1 MVETIKNLLFSIFSL
16 IFPNKCIFCGKVI
29 EEYKVVCE
37 CCKQLYPIA
46 HLEKDEFF
54 VPLMPY
60 VEDVFVLAHYRYT
73 SQAIQ
78 LFKFHRQV
86 AKGLKLAKLLSIQI
100 QKLAWVKD
108 LDFIVAVPLHKKAK
122 HRRQFNQCEI
132 LAQVVYKDL
141 KQRNSKLQLSI
152 NNLYRINNNKP
163 QHTLL
168 SNERYENVKDNF
180 ALKNKEQFKNKKI
193 LIIDD
198 VITTCS
204 TLKACCM
211 ALKKADNVTIYA
223 VALATERINI

>member
-1 MVETIKNLLFSIFSL
+1 MLEVIKNLLFSVFSL

-29 EEYKVVCE
+29 EEHKDVCE
-37 CCKQLYPIA
+37 HCNRLYPIA

-78 LFKFHRQV
+78 HFKFHRQIN
-86 AKGLKLAKLLSIQI
+86 KGLKLAKLLSSQI
-100 QKLAWVKD
+100 QKYEWAND
-108 LDFIVAVPLHKKAK
+108 LDFIIAVPLHKKAK
-122 HRRQFNQCEI
+122 RQRQFNQCEI

-141 KQRNSKLQLSI
+141 KRNNPKLQFST

-163 QHTLL
+163 QHTLY
-168 SNERYENVKDNF
+168 STERYENVKDNF
-180 ALKNKEQFKNKKI
+180 ALRDREQFKDKKI

-211 ALKKADNVTIYA
+211 ALKKADNITIYA
-223 VALATERINI
+223 AALATERINM